1 MSVRIV
7 AGDEQAHGAAVLA
20 IFNDA
25 ILHSTALYEYRPR
38 TPEVMARWFAARRES
53 GAPVLVAEDEDG
65 AVAGFASWGPFR
77 SFPAYKYTVEH
88 SVYVQRER
96 RGRGVGRALL
106 RALLQ
111 RAELQGVHVMVGA
124 VDASNA
130 ASVALHER
138 MGFVHAGRLHAVGFK
153 FGRWLDLDFYQRTL
167 AGPAEPVDG

>member
-7 AGDEQAHGAAVLA
+7 AGDEAAHGEAVLA

-38 TPEVMARWFAARRES
+38 TREVMARWFAARRET
-53 GAPVLVAEDEDG
+53 GAPVLVAEDDDG
-65 AVAGFASWGPFR
+65 TVAGFASWGPFR

-88 SVYVQRER
+88 SVYVQRDR

-106 RALLQ
+106 RALLE
-111 RAELQGVHVMVGA
+111 RAELEGLHVMVGA
-124 VDASNA
+124 VDAANA

-153 FGRWLDLDFYQRTL
+153 FGRWLDLDFYQRVL